1 VAAVRF
7 GPEVGATTVSTGENA
22 MKKLFTAIALATMI
36 ATPAF
41 AATTH
46 HRAGQST
53 RQLYMS
59 APQDTGGARA
69 AAMEECNAE
78 ASKFSNSAW
87 QTAQFAAYGTCMAAH
102 GQQP

>member
-7 GPEVGATTVSTGENA
+7 DPEVGATTVYGRYE

-46 HRAGQST
+46 HQAGQST
-53 RQLYMS
+53 RQLYMY
-59 APQDTGGARA
+59 APQDPTGARA
-69 AAMEECNAE
+69 AAMQECNAI
-78 ASKFSNSAW
+78 ASKFSDAAW
-87 QTAQFAAYGTCMAAH
+87 ETAQFAAYGTCMTAH

>member
-1 VAAVRF
+1 
-7 GPEVGATTVSTGENA
+7 

-46 HRAGQST
+46 HQARQSA
-53 RQLYMS
+53 RQLYMY
-59 APQDTGGARA
+59 APQDPSGARA

-78 ASKFSNSAW
+78 ASKFSSAAW
-87 QTAQFAAYGTCMAAH
+87 QTAQFAAYGTCMTAH

>member
-7 GPEVGATTVSTGENA
+7 DPEVGAATVYGGNE
-22 MKKLFTAIALATMI
+22 MKKLFTTIALATMI

-46 HRAGQST
+46 HQAGQST
-53 RQLYMS
+53 RQLYMY
-59 APQDTGGARA
+59 APQDPGDARA
-69 AAMEECNAE
+69 AAMQECNAE
-78 ASKFSNSAW
+78 ASQFSNGAW
-87 QTAQFAAYGTCMAAH
+87 QAAQFAAYGTCMTAH

>member
-1 VAAVRF
+1 
-7 GPEVGATTVSTGENA
+7 

-46 HRAGQST
+46 HQAGQST
-53 RQLYMS
+53 RPLYLYV
-59 APQDTGGARA
+59 PQDAGGARA
-69 AAMEECNAE
+69 AAMQECNAD
-78 ASKFSNSAW
+78 AAKFSNSAW
-87 QTAQFAAYGTCMAAH
+87 QTSQFAAYGTCMTAH